1 MIVIKYLGIQELEPK
16 ARSLLIKF
24 FYFFLINSFFMSLSS
39 TFFALYLIDFLG
51 FAVTG
56 IVVAVMLLTQ
66 FIFDYPSGSL
76 GDYIG
81 QRWVLILGYLSW
93 GIGFF
98 FLVTAQKLSTF
109 LIVAIVNGFG
119 SAFFSGA
126 LDSWLDNN
134 YKKIDTVDADRKI
147 YGFARSRVN
156 TINNIA
162 FAASFMTGGLL
173 STVYSR
179 QVVFSLQVFLSLT
192 MVFVVLTQIKDVSI
206 KTDIENAQRTREKGK
221 KSHYFAYLKG
231 GLRFMI
237 SNKTVFFCLL
247 GMAILT
253 TTWTIWAMLVL
264 FPIYFGYT
272 GDDFGANLLRT
283 IIYLN
288 GFLIGLYVARVSKK
302 FSTEHYPK
310 ILLVFILL
318 FFPAIL
324 SLLIFIPVQNTF
336 NLVGFLLIILTMNC
350 CTGFIYRIGEVLR
363 MRLLV
368 DLVPSANRNAVYS
381 LIPTITSL
389 LGMLLLPIAGQ
400 VIERFELVGGVIV
413 VLFVYFI
420 GLFSI
425 TIGFKFM
432 NQNESDLPI
441 DGSKP
446 TKRADKVEVVY

>member
-1 MIVIKYLGIQELEPK
+1 MIDK
-16 ARSLLIKF
+16 
-24 FYFFLINSFFMSLSS
+24 M
-39 TFFALYLIDFLG
+39 G
-51 FAVTG
+51 FTLTG
-56 IVVAVMLLTQ
+56 IIVAVMLLTQ

-81 QRWVLILGYLSW
+81 QRWVLIFGYLSW
-93 GIGFF
+93 GVA
-98 FLVTAQKLSTF
+98 FLFLSTTQNLSTF
-109 LIVAIVNGFG
+109 LIVTILNGFG

-134 YKKIDTVDADRKI
+134 YKKIDTVDTDRKI

-156 TINNIA
+156 TVNNIA
-162 FAASFMTGGLL
+162 FAASFMTGGFL

-179 QVVFSLQVFLSLT
+179 QTVFYLQFFLSLI
-192 MVFVVLTQIKDVSI
+192 MALVVLTQIKDVSI
-206 KTDIENAQRTREKGK
+206 KADIESALSTKEKGRK
-221 KSHYFAYLKG
+221 LHYFSYLHG
-231 GLRFMI
+231 GIRFMI
-237 SNKTVFFCLL
+237 SNKMAFFTLL

-253 TTWTIWAMLVL
+253 TTWTIWGMLIL
-264 FPIYFGYT
+264 FPVYFGYT
-272 GDDFGANLLRT
+272 GDDFKANLLRT

-310 ILLVFILL
+310 ILLVFIFL

-324 SLLIFIPVQNTF
+324 SLLLFIPVQNNF
-336 NLVGFLLIILTMNC
+336 NLIGFILIILIMNC

-368 DLVPSANRNAVYS
+368 DLIPSVNRNAVYS

-389 LGMLLLPIAGQ
+389 LGVLLLPIAGQ
-400 VIERFELVGGVIV
+400 IIDRFELVGGVVV
-413 VLFVYFI
+413 VLSVYFI
-420 GLFSI
+420 AFLSI

-432 NQNESDLPI
+432 NQNKSDLPI

-446 TKRADKVEVVY
+446 KGRADKVKVVLGVED